1 LIILPEMVLALNIPE
16 YHAAFTHCLQL
27 HVSLT
32 SWKEIEMFR
41 RVLLAGAVL
50 LLNIGLSQAQTKYE
64 TDNVRLFQTFFQD
77 VPIAELP
84 YGEGF
89 FQYSAFDGDVSSI
102 DLAVLAGIP
111 VADKIQI
118 AGGLGFRSVDVPG
131 GGESGITDLAI
142 SGRYHV
148 LPGPTAISVG
158 ALATLPIGSEEVF
171 EGTFDFSA
179 FGSLRHHLPSSLVIT
194 STFALEF
201 IEVKTGRDSDRD
213 TGALIAGGLVYPF
226 PSGLNLVT
234 ELNIRTKGDYVLLT
248 GALDYKLQSGGRV
261 RGGIG
266 IGLDDGAPNFAI
278 RGGYFLEF

>member
-1 LIILPEMVLALNIPE
+1 
-16 YHAAFTHCLQL
+16 
-27 HVSLT
+27 
-32 SWKEIEMFR
+32 MFR
-41 RVLLAGAVL
+41 RVLLVGAAL
-50 LLNIGLSQAQTKYE
+50 LLNVGLSQAQTKYE

-77 VPIAELP
+77 APIAENP

-89 FQYSAFDGDVSSI
+89 FQYSAFDGDQSSI
-102 DLAVLAGIP
+102 DLAVQAGFP
-111 VADKIQI
+111 VAPKIQL

-131 GGESGITDLAI
+131 GGESGITDLTV

-158 ALATLPIGSEEVF
+158 GLIDLPIGSEDVL

-179 FGSLRHHLPSSLVIT
+179 FGSLRHHLPSNLVIT

-201 IEVKTGRDSDRD
+201 TEVKAAKLNPRTGKLEDDRQ

-234 ELNIRTKGDYVLLT
+234 ELNIRTEGDFVLLT
-248 GALDYKLQSGGRV
+248 GALDYKLKTGGRV

>member
-1 LIILPEMVLALNIPE
+1 
-16 YHAAFTHCLQL
+16 
-27 HVSLT
+27 
-32 SWKEIEMFR
+32 MFR
-41 RVLLAGAVL
+41 RVLLVGAAL

-77 VPIAELP
+77 APIAENP

-89 FQYSAFDGDVSSI
+89 FQYSAFDGEVSSI
-102 DLAVLAGIP
+102 DLAVQAGFP
-111 VADKIQI
+111 VAPKIQL
-118 AGGLGFRSVDVPG
+118 AGGLGFRSVDASG
-131 GGESGITDLAI
+131 GSESGITDLTI

-158 ALATLPIGSEEVF
+158 GLIDLPIGSEEVF

-179 FGSLRHHLPSSLVIT
+179 FGSLRHHLPSNLVIT

-201 IEVKTGRDSDRD
+201 IEVKAGRNSNRD
-213 TGALIAGGLVYPF
+213 TAVLLAGGLVYPF

-234 ELNIRTKGDYVLLT
+234 ELNIRTEGDFVLLT
-248 GALDYKLQSGGRV
+248 GGLDYKLKSGGRV

>member
-1 LIILPEMVLALNIPE
+1 
-16 YHAAFTHCLQL
+16 
-27 HVSLT
+27 
-32 SWKEIEMFR
+32 MFR
-41 RVLLAGAVL
+41 RVLLVGSAL

-77 VPIAELP
+77 APIAENP

-89 FQYSAFDGDVSSI
+89 FQYSAFDGEVSSI
-102 DLAVLAGIP
+102 DLAVQAGFP
-111 VADKIQI
+111 VAAKIQLT
-118 AGGLGFRSVDVPG
+118 GGLGFRSIDLPAPQNSQ
-131 GGESGITDLAI
+131 SGITDLTA
-142 SGRYHV
+142 SGRYLV

-158 ALATLPIGSEEVF
+158 ALATLPIGSEDVL

-179 FGSLRHHLPSSLVIT
+179 FGSLRHHLPSNLVIT
-194 STFALEF
+194 STFGLEF
-201 IEVKTGRDSDRD
+201 TEVKNAKFNPTTGKLEDDRQ

-234 ELNIRTKGDYVLLT
+234 ELNIRTEGDYVLLT
-248 GALDYKLQSGGRV
+248 GGLDYKLMSGGRV

>member
-1 LIILPEMVLALNIPE
+1 
-16 YHAAFTHCLQL
+16 
-27 HVSLT
+27 
-32 SWKEIEMFR
+32 MFR
-41 RVLLAGAVL
+41 PVLVVAGAL

-77 VPIAELP
+77 TPIAENT

-89 FQYSAFDGDVSSI
+89 FQYSDFDGEVSSI
-102 DLAVLAGIP
+102 DLAVLAGFP
-111 VADKIQI
+111 VADKFQL
-118 AGGLGFRSVDVPG
+118 AGGLGFRSIDVPG
-131 GGESGITDLAI
+131 GGESGITDLTV

-158 ALATLPIGSEEVF
+158 ALITLPIGSEDIGES
-171 EGTFDFSA
+171 TFDFSG
-179 FGSLRHHLPSSLVIT
+179 FGSLRHHLPSGLVIT
-194 STFALEF
+194 STFGLESY
-201 IEVKTGRDSDRD
+201 EVKGGQYNPRTGRFEDNRQ
-213 TGALIAGGLVYPF
+213 TAALIAGGMVYPF

-234 ELNIRTKGDYVLLT
+234 ELNIRTEGDYVFLT
-248 GALDYKLQSGGRV
+248 GGLDYKLNSGGRI